1 MALVQKFIA
10 ANQREA
16 MRQVRE
22 KLGDDAVI
30 LSTRPNSQGVL
41 VLAALE
47 ADLDQLA
54 PETAATSVDVTKVT
68 QQLLTEM
75 QALRAEVAELR
86 STTTAGTQDK
96 ALAEDQKS
104 RLYRR
109 LRIGGFSH
117 ELSRQIVSHMPGSLN
132 VASASQADIERWVR
146 EQISARIA
154 VAEVNWPILDATGVV
169 ALVGP
174 TGVGKTTTTAKLA
187 AQYVMRHGADSLL
200 LVTTDSYRVGAQ
212 QQLEVYADILNVDMH
227 PLRDGDSLSALAEP
241 MKGKRLILVDTVG
254 MSQRDQRLPSKIAA
268 LQQSQS
274 SQLVLLL
281 NAAAQPTTLDE
292 VARIYRRIAQESD
305 LQINDCIIT
314 KVDECTH
321 SGGVLDVIC
330 RHQFQVQAISSGQR
344 VPEDFEP
351 PHIESLLNCA
361 LGDATQASAQEQQA
375 WQLEL
380 PQQFNASRL
389 VDQGQSLQFAFASL
403 QQLIPDF
410 ALVTQAYQ
418 LGQVPPPRTERTP
431 PAVRWA
437 APQPLQ
443 GWSQRTATVALSQG
457 GLPMLSAS
465 WCDVP
470 EFQSAELQLFD
481 YLPDVT
487 ELSSLTSRGCGW
499 LATVNV
505 NHRLAQQ
512 GQVRSASEII
522 KRDGVP
528 LQQGAEKLVYR
539 GETRTLR
546 LKIAAVD
553 GVASDAPWQLCYGE
567 LQGGKGK
574 AAVQR
579 RYWILDANASVDDLV
594 ARTTYSLQLEE
605 LGRLQRF
612 AWQQLDG
619 APSELR
625 QWLAA
630 AIAASAIHLE
640 YSLQPQA
647 ARLRAD
653 LLALSGKRGRVDGSK
668 LVSGMIRVLSA
679 HQALREVSAGIQA
692 ESTRGWSQHD

>member
-1 MALVQKFIA
+1 MSLVRKFIA
-10 ANQREA
+10 KNQRDA
-16 MRQVRE
+16 MRQVRDA
-22 KLGDDAVI
+22 LGEEAVI
-30 LSTRPNSQGVL
+30 LTTRPHADGII
-41 VLAALE
+41 VLAAQE
-47 ADLDQLA
+47 ADLDQL
-54 PETAATSVDVTKVT
+54 EAASDHSSTDVAALT

-75 QALRAEVAELR
+75 QALREQVAQISRGDREQPGSEVQEG
-86 STTTAGTQDK
+86 SQ
-96 ALAEDQKS
+96 Q

-109 LRIGGFSH
+109 LRSGGFSD
-117 ELSRQIVSHMPGSLN
+117 ELARQIVSHMPSSIL
-132 VASASQADIERWVR
+132 AATTPEATIERWAI
-146 EQISARIA
+146 EQITARIA
-154 VAEVNWPILDATGVV
+154 VADANWPLLDATGVV

-212 QQLEVYADILNVDMH
+212 QQLEIYADILNVEMH
-227 PLRDGDSLSALAEP
+227 PLRDGDSLEVLAEP
-241 MKGKRLILVDTVG
+241 MRGKRLVLVDTVG

-281 NAAAQPTTLDE
+281 NAAAQPATLDE

-314 KVDECTH
+314 KTDECMH

-330 RHQFQVQAISSGQR
+330 RHQLKVQAISSGQR

-351 PHIESLLNCA
+351 PILDTLLATA
-361 LGDATQASAQEQQA
+361 LGHAEAVSEQERRA
-375 WQLEL
+375 WHLEL
-380 PQQFNASRL
+380 PQQLTANRL
-389 VDQGQSLQFAFASL
+389 VDQGQNLQQAFAGL

-410 ALVTQAYQ
+410 SLVTQAYQ
-418 LGQVPPPRTERTP
+418 VGQVPPPRTERTP

-443 GWSQRTATVALSQG
+443 GWQQRTATVGLSQG

-465 WCDVP
+465 WYDLP
-470 EFQSAELQLFD
+470 EFQNAELQLFD
-481 YLPDVT
+481 YLPEVT
-487 ELSSLTSRGCGW
+487 ELSLLTSRGCGW
-499 LATVNV
+499 LAAVNV

-512 GQVRSASEII
+512 GKVLAASEIM
-522 KRDGVP
+522 KQHGVP
-528 LQQGAEKLVYR
+528 LQQGAEKLNYR
-539 GETRTLR
+539 GETRTLK

-567 LQGGKGK
+567 LHGGKGK

-579 RYWILDANASVDDLV
+579 RYWVLDANASVDDLV

-605 LGRLQRF
+605 LGRLQRL

-619 APSELR
+619 APDELR

-640 YSLQPQA
+640 YSQQPTA

-668 LVSGMIRVLSA
+668 LVSGMIRVLIA
-679 HQALREVSAGIQA
+679 HQALREVSAGIA
-692 ESTRGWSQHD
+692 TSTNGGVRQHD

>member
-10 ANQREA
+10 ANQRDA

-30 LSTRPNSQGVL
+30 LTTRPDAKGVL

-47 ADLDQLA
+47 SDLDQLEPA
-54 PETAATSVDVTKVT
+54 DTAAPTDMTVLT
-68 QQLLTEM
+68 QQLLAEM
-75 QALRAEVAELR
+75 QALRSEMAQLR
-86 STTTAGTQDK
+86 ADRLPQSGDA
-96 ALAEDQKS
+96 ASAEDQRS

-109 LRIGGFSH
+109 LRLGGFSD
-117 ELSRQIVSHMPGSLN
+117 ELSRQIVSHMPSSLH
-132 VASASQADIERWVR
+132 VSSASQADIERWVN
-146 EQISARIA
+146 EQITTRIA
-154 VAEVNWPILDATGVV
+154 VADVNWPILDATGVV

-212 QQLEVYADILNVDMH
+212 QQLEVYADILNVQMH

-241 MKGKRLILVDTVG
+241 MRGKRLVLVDTVG

-281 NAAAQPTTLDE
+281 NAAAQPATLDE

-314 KVDECTH
+314 KTDECTH

-351 PHIESLLNCA
+351 PILDRLLECA
-361 LGDATQASAQEQQA
+361 LGDAGQASAREQQA
-375 WQLEL
+375 WQFEL
-380 PQQFNASRL
+380 PQQLNASRL
-389 VDQGQSLQFAFASL
+389 VDQGQSLQSAFAGL
-403 QQLIPDF
+403 QQLVPDF
-410 ALVTQAYQ
+410 NLVTQAYQ
-418 LGQVPPPRTERTP
+418 LGQVPLPRTERTP

-443 GWSQRTATVALSQG
+443 GWSQRTANVALSQG

-465 WCDVP
+465 WYDVP

-481 YLPDVT
+481 YLPEVT
-487 ELSSLTSRGCGW
+487 ELSALTSRGRGW

-512 GQVRSASEII
+512 GKVRAASEII

-528 LQQGAEKLVYR
+528 LQQNAEKLIYR
-539 GETRTLR
+539 GETRTLK

-567 LQGGKGK
+567 LHGAKGK
-574 AAVQR
+574 AAIQR

-605 LGRLQRF
+605 LGRLQRL
-612 AWQQLDG
+612 AWQQLEG
-619 APSELR
+619 APADLR
-625 QWLAA
+625 HWLAA
-630 AIAASAIHLE
+630 AIAASAVHLE
-640 YSLQPQA
+640 YSMQPQA
-647 ARLRAD
+647 AKLRAD
-653 LLALSGKRGRVDGSK
+653 ILALSGKRGRVDGSK
-668 LVSGMIRVLSA
+668 IVSGMIRVVSA
-679 HQALREVSAGIQA
+679 YRALREVSAGITN
-692 ESTRGWSQHD
+692 EPVRGLSQND